1 MSRKCLARLAVG
13 SCLALALVAAPAW
26 SMAIRQAT
34 LPERVAMANV
44 IVVGKVVEIE
54 KKNVQAKAFSGAQ
67 EKTEYRVAV
76 VEIKDAILG
85 AKGLTHV
92 RVAFLPEPKEP
103 AVRPGGPVLLRK
115 RAPLVQLTKDTEAC
129 FFLTP
134 HFEESFHVIPNL
146 TPPIESKAENFK
158 KDLAEARRIA
168 KLLENPKAGLKSKNA
183 ADRELTAGLLLVRYR
198 TPLQGE
204 TKQEPIDAEESKQI
218 LETLAGADF
227 GEVVAPTRFTAE
239 QAFFR
244 LGLTDKDGWKPAQF
258 KDFQIEFPPVA
269 KKWLKENA
277 EKYRIQRFVAE
288 KKEK

>member
-1 MSRKCLARLAVG
+1 LGA
-13 SCLALALVAAPAW
+13 CLALALVVAPAW
-26 SMAIRQAT
+26 SMAIRMAP
-34 LPERVAMANV
+34 LPERVALANV

-54 KKNVQAKAFSGAQ
+54 KKNVQAKPFPGAE
-67 EKTEYRVAV
+67 EKSEFQVAV
-76 VEIKDAILG
+76 IEIKDAIQG

-92 RVAFLPEPKEP
+92 RVGYLPAPNAP
-103 AVRPGGPVLLRK
+103 VGGPVRVGGP
-115 RAPLVQLTKDTEAC
+115 RRQPAIQLTKGLEAC

-158 KDLAEARRIA
+158 KDLTEAKRIA
-168 KLLENPKAGLKSKNA
+168 KLLENPKASLKSKNA

-198 TPLQGE
+198 TPLQNE

-227 GEVVAPTRFTAE
+227 SEAVAPNGFTAQ

-244 LGLTDKDGWKPAQF
+244 LGLTDKDGWKPPQF
-258 KDFQIEFPPVA
+258 KNFQKEFPPVA
-269 KKWLKENA
+269 KKWLKDNA
-277 EKYRIQRFVAE
+277 EKYRIQRFVAD
-288 KKEK
+288 KKGE